1 MIPFAMQRAPASD
14 GSRLASRLAWIGA
27 AAWLLAVA
35 GGFAMVW
42 RYKSTPGA
50 QGAVSPERWPAGS
63 AVGRSPDRATLLL
76 FAHPR
81 CTCTRASLA
90 ELARI
95 LARFHDRLE
104 ARVLFWTP
112 REAPADWNKGDL
124 WISAARIP
132 GVKVVRDAEGA
143 EASRFAVAT
152 SGGVVLY
159 DPRGHLLFKGGITA
173 ARGHE
178 GDSFGQERIAS
189 LLTTGAAD
197 RADAPV
203 FGCALEH
210 EPVRVARAGT
220 STIIQGEQR

>member
-1 MIPFAMQRAPASD
+1 MFVMERAPASD
-14 GSRLASRLAWIGA
+14 KSRLASKLAWIAA
-27 AAWLLAVA
+27 AAWLAAVA
-35 GGFAMVW
+35 GGFAFLW
-42 RYKSTPGA
+42 RYKSTPAPGGA
-50 QGAVSPERWPAGS
+50 LAPERWPAAS
-63 AVGRSPDRATLLL
+63 AVARAPDRATLLL

-81 CTCTRASLA
+81 CVCTRASVA
-90 ELARI
+90 ELARMM
-95 LARFHDRLE
+95 ARFHDRVE

-112 REAPADWNKGDL
+112 ADAPRDWNATDL
-124 WISAARIP
+124 WTSAARIP
-132 GVKVVRDAEGA
+132 GVTVLRDEGGR

-159 DPRGHLLFKGGITA
+159 DAFGRLLFRGGITA

-203 FGCALEH
+203 FGCALDEGT
-210 EPVRVARAGT
+210 PVRVSRT
-220 STIIQGEQR
+220 VDTTTQGETR

>member
-1 MIPFAMQRAPASD
+1 MERAPASD
-14 GSRLASRLAWIGA
+14 RSRFASTLAWIAA
-27 AAWLLAVA
+27 AAWLVAVA
-35 GGFAMVW
+35 GGLAILW
-42 RYKSTPGA
+42 RYASTPAAAGVPA
-50 QGAVSPERWPAGS
+50 PEQWPAAS
-63 AVGRSPDRATLLL
+63 AVARAQDRATLLL

-81 CTCTRASLA
+81 CACTRASVA
-90 ELARI
+90 ELAR
-95 LARFHDRLE
+95 LMARFHDRVD

-112 REAPADWNKGDL
+112 AGTPRDWNATDL
-124 WISAARIP
+124 WTSAGRIP
-132 GVKVVRDAEGA
+132 GVTVLRDEAGR

-159 DPRGHLLFKGGITA
+159 DARGRLLFRGGITA

-203 FGCALEH
+203 FGCALED
-210 EPVRVARAGT
+210 EPPSRMARAGT
-220 STIIQGEQR
+220 LTTDRGGDR

>member
-1 MIPFAMQRAPASD
+1 MERAPASD
-14 GSRLASRLAWIGA
+14 KSRLASRLAWIGA

-35 GGFAMVW
+35 VGFAILW
-42 RYKSTPGA
+42 KYKSTPGSG
-50 QGAVSPERWPAGS
+50 GAVPPERWPAGS
-63 AVGRSPDRATLLL
+63 TVARSPDRATLLL

-95 LARFHDRLE
+95 LARFHDRLD

-112 REAPADWNKGDL
+112 REAPAGWDRGDL
-124 WISAARIP
+124 WTSAARIP
-132 GVKVVRDAEGA
+132 GVTVLRDAEGA
-143 EASRFAVAT
+143 EASRFGVAT

-159 DPRGHLLFKGGITA
+159 DDRGRLLFHGGITA

-178 GDSFGQERIAS
+178 GDSFGQERIAL

-203 FGCALEH
+203 FGCALEQ
-210 EPVRVARAGT
+210 EPPVRVARAGAPT
-220 STIIQGEQR
+220 TIQGEQR